1 MAIEEL
7 LGQLTLEEKCSLL
20 SGSAFWYTQ
29 AVERLGIRKLML
41 TDGPHGLR
49 KQVENADHLGLN
61 KSVPAPCFP
70 PAAALAASWNEE
82 LIYEM
87 GEALGIECRAENV
100 DVLLGPG
107 ANIKR
112 SPLCGRNFEY
122 FSEDPYLSSRLA
134 KAHITGLQSKGVG
147 ASIKHFAANNQETRR
162 LTINA
167 KVDERTLRE
176 IYLASFET
184 AIKEGKPWTV
194 MCAYNRLNGEFG
206 SENKKVLNDVLRDE
220 WAYEG
225 LVVTDWGATN
235 DRVKGLEAG
244 QDLEMPSSGGV
255 NDRAVLEAV
264 QEGKI
269 TEAQVDVSVRRL
281 LELIAKAD
289 EKPPV
294 EPFVPKTHHEL
305 AQKIASECI
314 VLLKNEEQQLPLAK
328 TEKIALIGEFA
339 VKSRIQGGGSSHIN
353 PTFLDTLLEEM
364 QKRGGDAVLYE
375 KGFSVDAESLDEAE
389 LERAIAAAKAADKV
403 VLCMGLPES
412 YETEGLD
419 RKHLNLPGAQL
430 EMIRVLK
437 QYNPRVKYRER
448 DYAPEQIF
456 GDAAEGWDFPY
467 SLEEVISAFFEN
479 MNLTPLIYPETIP
492 VLRKLRSAGWKIATL
507 TDVATGMPDKL
518 HKSYFPELMPYFDM
532 YVSSQSCGFRKPNP
546 EGVHQIAEHFQ
557 ADEKEFIFVGDEP
570 KDIKTAQNVGCR
582 SVLIDRKG
590 RGIEAGQ
597 DYTITT
603 LDELLPICRVT

>member
-1 MAIEEL
+1 MATAGIIKPGRNKAVRVLRGSSYCRGREGGKDSAVGGVMTCTTAGRIGRRKVAMAIEEL

-29 AVERLGIRKLML
+29 AVEDLGIRRLML

-61 KSVPAPCFP
+61 KSVPATCFP

-122 FSEDPYLSSRLA
+122 FSEDPYLASRLA

-206 SENKKVLNDVLRDE
+206 SENKKVLNDILRDE
-220 WAYEG
+220 WGYEG

-255 NDRAVLEAV
+255 NDSAVLEAV

-269 TEAQVDVSVRRL
+269 SEAQVDVSVRRL

-289 EKPPV
+289 EKLPV
-294 EPFVPKTHHEL
+294 EPFIPKKHHEL

-314 VLLKNEEQQLPLAK
+314 VLLKNEEQVLPLAK

-353 PTFLDTLLEEM
+353 PTFWIRCWR
-364 QKRGGDAVLYE
+364 KC
-375 KGFSVDAESLDEAE
+375 KS
-389 LERAIAAAKAADKV
+389 AAAMLFYMKKDFLWMRKV
-403 VLCMGLPES
+403 WIGLNWNGQS
-412 YETEGLD
+412 WRQRQQTRLF
-419 RKHLNLPGAQL
+419 
-430 EMIRVLK
+430 
-437 QYNPRVKYRER
+437 
-448 DYAPEQIF
+448 YA
-456 GDAAEGWDFPY
+456 WDFRK
-467 SLEEVISAFFEN
+467 A
-479 MNLTPLIYPETIP
+479 MRQRDLT
-492 VLRKLRSAGWKIATL
+492 
-507 TDVATGMPDKL
+507 
-518 HKSYFPELMPYFDM
+518 
-532 YVSSQSCGFRKPNP
+532 VS
-546 EGVHQIAEHFQ
+546 I
-557 ADEKEFIFVGDEP
+557 
-570 KDIKTAQNVGCR
+570 
-582 SVLIDRKG
+582 
-590 RGIEAGQ
+590 
-597 DYTITT
+597 
-603 LDELLPICRVT
+603 